1 MRKETCSYVYVYT
14 TLQIQ
19 QSPLWQ
25 NVFVINIMF
34 TDTVT
39 VHKKHHKKTRNKS
52 LKTWED
58 IFTANVRQQ
67 GKPNVTHEMY
77 NEIQQSEM
85 DPVF

>member
-1 MRKETCSYVYVYT
+1 MRKETCSYVYAYT

-25 NVFVINIMF
+25 NVFVINIIF
-34 TDTVT
+34 TDSPQFFYIFF
-39 VHKKHHKKTRNKS
+39 KS

-67 GKPNVTHEMY
+67 GKPYITHEMY
-77 NEIQQSEM
+77 NEIQ
-85 DPVF
+85 